1 MYPQPQIWRPL
12 VLLSALVGAT
22 LFATATVTI
31 APGDTLSEI
40 AERHGVTV
48 DQLVQ
53 WNDLDDPDRI
63 ISGTALIVSPP
74 EGGTP
79 TAAAAGSHVVTAGDT
94 LSALA
99 RRFGTSVASL
109 VAANGLDD
117 PDHLRIG
124 QTLRL
129 SSGSPTTT
137 ATTPRT
143 HTVVAGDTL
152 GTIAAAHGVKTGV
165 LAADNGLADP
175 DHIVI
180 GMVLSIGAP
189 AATTSTTVP
198 TTTVPTT
205 TAPSTTVPTT
215 TVPSTTGAAPSADAP
230 LVAPMFTRW
239 ADTYRVPRDLL
250 EAIAWHESSW
260 KPTAVGADGELGILQ
275 LSPSRVELI
284 EGGLIGRDLDPLDA
298 EDGIQMGARFLR
310 FLLDRTDSEREA
322 VAAWH
327 QGLDRVRAG
336 GVDDAGAAYADAIEE
351 IRRQRS

>member
-1 MYPQPQIWRPL
+1 MYPHPQIWRPL
-12 VLLSALVGAT
+12 ALMSALVGAT

-31 APGDTLSEI
+31 EPGDTLSEI
-40 AERHGVTV
+40 ADRHGVTV

-63 ISGTALIVSPP
+63 ISGTALIVSAP
-74 EGGTP
+74 EGATP
-79 TAAAAGSHVVTAGDT
+79 TAAASGTHVVTAGDT
-94 LSALA
+94 LFALA

-109 VAANGLDD
+109 VSANGLED
-117 PDHLRIG
+117 PDRIRIG

-129 SSGSPTTT
+129 SSTPTTT
-137 ATTPRT
+137 TAPRT

-165 LAADNGLADP
+165 LAADNGLDDP

-180 GMVLSIGAP
+180 GMVLTIEAP
-189 AATTSTTVP
+189 AAVP
-198 TTTVPTT
+198 NPVPSIEV
-205 TAPSTTVPTT
+205 PSTTVPTT
-215 TVPSTTGAAPSADAP
+215 TAEASPPSDAP

-260 KPTAVGADGELGILQ
+260 KPTAVGAGGELGILQ

-310 FLLDRTDSEREA
+310 YLLDRTNDEREA

-327 QGLDRVRAG
+327 QGLRSVQRAG
-336 GVDDAGAAYADAIEE
+336 VDEDGAAYADAIEE